1 MLVFQTPIG
10 VKDEL
15 FKEFQ
20 TKKYILDKVEKI
32 FSSFGYREVS
42 TPTIEYYDIFRSMNS
57 TVLKDD
63 IFKFIDH
70 SGEILALRP
79 DATIPIARIVANY
92 YKENKK
98 NYKLWYKTQVFKMS
112 SEKKREVTQ
121 TGVEYFGNFSTE
133 SDAEII
139 VLAINTLKELGV
151 NFKIEIG
158 NAGYLKNFLKELNIN
173 NQEKDKL
180 KEHIEKKNLVELKDL
195 IKKLDIEEEI
205 KETIIKIPNLYGEV
219 DSVLKEARGSYLNCD
234 MEKSLEE
241 TVEIIN
247 ILKDFGVENF
257 ISMDL
262 GLINHIDYYTGA
274 VFKGYVEDYGDIILS
289 GGRYDDLTRYYG
301 ESIPATGFAINV
313 DDLVNIIYK
322 NKADLGIKIKDQL
335 DYILNY
341 KMEFRKEAIELAT
354 KLRKFGYKVDLRK
367 AVAFE
372 NITYDSEAR
381 KNIILDNNEIILIEE
396 NKTLDINNFI
406 KNALEEREI

>member
-20 TKKYILDKVEKI
+20 TKKHILDKVEKI

-92 YKENKK
+92 YKENKR

-121 TGVEYFGNFSTE
+121 TGVEYFGNISTE

-139 VLAINTLKELGV
+139 VMAINSLKELKM
-151 NFKIEIG
+151 NFKIELG
-158 NAGYLKNFLKELNIN
+158 NAGYLKNFLKDLNLTT
-173 NQEKDKL
+173 QEKEKL
-180 KEHIEKKNLVELKDL
+180 KEHIEKKNLVELRGL
-195 IKKLDIEEEI
+195 LKKIDIEENI
-205 KETIIKIPNLYGEV
+205 KEIIMKIPNLYGEV
-219 DSVLKEARGSYLNCD
+219 DIVLEEARKNCLNSD

-241 TVEIIN
+241 TIEIVN
-247 ILKDFGVENF
+247 ILKDFGVEKY

-262 GLINHIDYYTGA
+262 GLINHIDYYTGI
-274 VFKGYVEDYGDIILS
+274 VFKGYVENYGDIILS

-322 NKADLGIKIKDQL
+322 NKIDVNLNSEGII
-335 DYILNY
+335 DYCLNY
-341 KMEFRKEAIELAT
+341 KTELRKEAIDLAT
-354 KLRKFGYKVDLRK
+354 VLRENGYRVDLRK
-367 AVAFE
+367 VANIE
-372 NITYDSEAR
+372 NITYDIEYR
-381 KNIILDNNEIILIEE
+381 KNIILDNDKVILLEE
-396 NKTLDINNFI
+396 NISLDKDEFK
-406 KNALEEREI
+406 KNIIEEREI